1 MQNQV
6 FTITDKHRAAANLII
21 ERIKKEPKLM
31 DIITVTG
38 EVGTGKSTIS
48 YLVASLLKADGVR
61 VKIIDL
67 DNYYKIS
74 PIERRNWRLK
84 NGIDN
89 IGNEEYDWDKIYDNI
104 NDFKQ
109 QKVSNLPMVD
119 LLTDYTDE
127 LITDFKGVDM
137 LIIKGLYSIKCKE
150 SKLKIF
156 IELSYDEALKQNVQE
171 NIDVMDDFRVRVMQK
186 EQEAVQKLK
195 KEADFYIDFGSS
207 SEIFHL

>member
-48 YLVASLLKADGVR
+48 YLVAKLLKADGIR

-89 IGNEEYDWDKIYDNI
+89 IGNEEYDWGKIYDNI

-109 QKVSNLPMVD
+109 QKVANLPMVD

-156 IELSYDEALKQNVQE
+156 IELSYEEAQKQNVQE

>member
-6 FTITDKHRAAANLII
+6 FTITDKHRAAANLIF

-48 YLVASLLKADGVR
+48 YLVAKLLKADGIR

-89 IGNEEYDWDKIYDNI
+89 IGNEEYDWNKIYNNI

-109 QKVSNLPMVD
+109 QKVANLPMVD

-127 LITDFKGVDM
+127 LITNFKGIDM

-156 IELSYDEALKQNVQE
+156 IELSYEEAIKQNAQE

-186 EQEAVQKLK
+186 EQEVVQELK